1 MLFDIALHR
10 TQHVGKVHIGI
21 GTQTGAIVAV
31 HQFHHRFTLLDQGG
45 DGAAERLS
53 VDGGNDVGICIQLP
67 ALLELLRLHL
77 RIFIATGFIDTEANA
92 LAGGLFIQA
101 PGYAPPVAVFAMGQQ
116 GTDSPGLLGTFT
128 LAWLVKPKPLFI
140 TGGIAAACLSFSVYI
155 YANWTPAPTH
165 DLLGLGHLCSL
176 PGAAIGLL
184 IGAVISRLT
193 QQSSTAAFVTGISGF
208 GLGFAVNQAVLC
220 STVMSCRALLP
231 FL

>member
-1 MLFDIALHR
+1 MNGTFR
-10 TQHVGKVHIGI
+10 TD
-21 GTQTGAIVAV
+21 AIVTAIAIAAV
-31 HQFHHRFTLLDQGG
+31 TALTLIKG
-45 DGAAERLS
+45 DVL
-53 VDGGNDVGICIQLP
+53 
-67 ALLELLRLHL
+67 
-77 RIFIATGFIDTEANA
+77 FM
-92 LAGGLFIQA
+92 GLW
-101 PGYAPPVAVFAMGQQ
+101 YYTLV
-116 GTDSPGLLGTFT
+116 LLGTFT
-128 LAWLVKPKPLFI
+128 LARLVKPKPLFI
-140 TGGIAAACLSFSVYI
+140 TGGIAAACLSFSLYI

-184 IGAVISRLT
+184 IGAVISRRT